1 MSRRGH
7 AWPDEKRKPCGT
19 SAAIRRHY
27 RRGEPLDYACLQAD
41 RVAKDV
47 NPYIA
52 GPDSKPDPRP
62 IRNGLPFRPYVYR
75 GRGHDIYEE
84 EAC

>member
-1 MSRRGH
+1 M
-7 AWPDEKRKPCGT
+7 PDLKPCGT
-19 SAAIRRHY
+19 PAAVHRHY
-27 RRGEPLDYACLQAD
+27 RHHEPLDYACQQAQLL
-41 RVAKDV
+41 AKGGD
-47 NPYIA
+47 PWDTSHGGGLI
-52 GPDSKPDPRP
+52 DPRP